1 MQSDNK
7 HFSLNYRFGLFPLR
21 FLLFAV
27 ASVIVTSLITGLA
40 PSFSAFIIIVLI
52 ALLIIMIFGL
62 LNSIFSRL
70 SLVNGIAATWGL
82 GVMVCIVVYF
92 LLPLINIGLA
102 QFSQSLPA
110 WLGASG
116 LPQEQSLPYFIVLG
130 LFVLPLTLTIEQLLH
145 VRGVLESEKESS
157 EVKDLDMR
165 IRPHFLFNSL
175 NSVAGLIHSD
185 PDTAEHGLMD
195 LADMFRIIMTDKRKN
210 VPISAELDMA
220 RKYVSL
226 EKIRLGKR
234 LKVLWELKD
243 LDKSI
248 NLPILTLQP
257 LIENA
262 IYHGIET
269 RLKGGII
276 SIKARNTPD
285 YLFISIIN
293 PRPEA
298 NAPVRKGNQVAQENL
313 RNRIE
318 IAYGGA
324 GSINLMETEKFY
336 TVTLKLPRTLSTH

>member
-1 MQSDNK
+1 MQPENQQ
-7 HFSLNYRFGLFPLR
+7 FYLNFRFGLFPLR
-21 FLLFAV
+21 LILFAV
-27 ASVIVTSLITGLA
+27 ASVLVTSLIANSAPTVGAFLLA
-40 PSFSAFIIIVLI
+40 AAM
-52 ALLIIMIFGL
+52 ALLISALYGL
-62 LNSIFSRL
+62 ISSLFSRF
-70 SLVNGIAATWGL
+70 SLVSGVLITWAIGL
-82 GVMVCIVVYF
+82 VVCALVYF
-92 LLPLINIGLA
+92 LFPLI
-102 QFSQSLPA
+102 S
-110 WLGASG
+110 SG
-116 LPQEQSLPYFIVLG
+116 LQPLQAMLPSWFGSSSITKGQAYPYLIVLG
-130 LFVLPLTLTIEQLLH
+130 LFVLPLILTIEQLLH
-145 VRGVLESEKESS
+145 VRSVLENELESS

-175 NSVAGLIHSD
+175 NSVAGLIHID
-185 PDTAEHGLMD
+185 PDTAELGLMD

-220 RKYVSL
+220 RKYVTL

-269 RLKGGII
+269 RLKGGVI
-276 SIKARNTPD
+276 SIKARSTPD

-298 NAPVRKGNQVAQENL
+298 NAPARKGNQVAQANL

-318 IAYGGA
+318 IAYGGE
-324 GSINLMETEKFY
+324 GSINLMETENFY
-336 TVTLKLPRTLSTH
+336 TVTLKLPRNLPSQ